1 MCRSRGDEA
10 QPIEKNER
18 YFEFD
23 VCGCVHLVE
32 RQKHARTRAM
42 SEEARFVKK
51 CIVGGEGSGVEERD
65 ARDRTA
71 VVEWPTHDIW
81 SLAAH

>member
-1 MCRSRGDEA
+1 MWVCRSRGDEA

-32 RQKHARTRAM
+32 RQKRTRTRAT
-42 SEEARFVKK
+42 SEEARFVEK
-51 CIVGGEGSGVEERD
+51 CVVGGEGSGVEERD

-71 VVEWPTHDIW
+71 VANT
-81 SLAAH
+81 